1 MPYHLTAKQLNTN
14 KSLLYTRLK
23 ARPDYLRFLNMTFHV
38 IREKVPRVT
47 KNEYIFPKKSLTFK
61 SKILNARKYHFQQLI
76 HILNMY
82 QIKNIITNI
91 LVWGGK
97 QRWSLGYQK
106 LDALRIANLDVNRN
120 QDND

>member
-47 KNEYIFPKKSLTFK
+47 ENEYIFPKKSLTFK

-82 QIKNIITNI
+82 QIKKHYHEYT
-91 LVWGGK
+91 
-97 QRWSLGYQK
+97 SLGGEAK
-106 LDALRIANLDVNRN
+106 VVIGVSET
-120 QDND
+120 